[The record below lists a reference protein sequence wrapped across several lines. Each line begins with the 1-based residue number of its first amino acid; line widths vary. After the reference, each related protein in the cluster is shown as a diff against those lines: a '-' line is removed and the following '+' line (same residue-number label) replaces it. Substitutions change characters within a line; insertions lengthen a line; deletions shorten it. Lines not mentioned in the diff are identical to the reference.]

1 MYDLSLSLSLSLS
14 LIHGFSFLRFFTY
27 NSGLGSKDNRVKTLN
42 MNMARFFAFLKD
54 KKGSRS
60 FVYEKRREG

>member
-1 MYDLSLSLSLSLS
+1 MYDLSLSLSLSHS
-14 LIHGFSFLRFFTY
+14 WIFFSSFFTY